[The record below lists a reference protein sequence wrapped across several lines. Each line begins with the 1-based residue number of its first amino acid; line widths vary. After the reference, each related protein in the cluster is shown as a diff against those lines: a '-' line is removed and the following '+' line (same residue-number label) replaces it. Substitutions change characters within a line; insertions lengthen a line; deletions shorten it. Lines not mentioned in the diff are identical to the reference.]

1 MNFFLGGGGVFLTAT
16 CTKMFW
22 DSPAAG
28 CLDAF
33 ECAALQTVV
42 FLQNVYG
49 FVVDYSYYGMLAYI
63 VLAGAAAAARAAAI
77 DCCRDAW
84 RWVDLS
90 EGAKSSLFSRI

>member
-1 MNFFLGGGGVFLTAT
+1 
-16 CTKMFW
+16 
-22 DSPAAG
+22 
-28 CLDAF
+28 
-33 ECAALQTVV
+33 
-42 FLQNVYG
+42 
-49 FVVDYSYYGMLAYI
+49 MLAYI